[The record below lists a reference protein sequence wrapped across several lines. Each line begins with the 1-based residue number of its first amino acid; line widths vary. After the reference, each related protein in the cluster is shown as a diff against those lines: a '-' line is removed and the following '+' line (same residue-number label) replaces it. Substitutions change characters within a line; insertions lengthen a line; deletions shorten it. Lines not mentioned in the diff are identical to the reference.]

1 MLLSTTPA
9 MTPSVTATEPVDLQR
24 ILRAVASST
33 AIETGRPSLEIEQ
46 TLRSEPLFRSLE
58 LATPASS
65 V

>member
-1 MLLSTTPA
+1 